1 MTRRRVKVRDKIMLS
16 IFHCLLMHVSYCCI
30 KLSHSVFFFWS
41 PASLPKVATLF
52 STTVSCCCCPAHW
65 DVLRGM
71 SCQKFLRDCNI
82 FPFARKTFFIFKIWG
97 EAELADN
104 HKTVAVFLPLLFP
117 APPGAINKSRE
128 MCEAHLQRDSPEWPE
143 FWADKDINSCKW
155 SVLLICMQLQC
166 RDQGKF
172 KAIHCCWIPL
182 RLGKKKI

>member
-1 MTRRRVKVRDKIMLS
+1 MWV
-16 IFHCLLMHVSYCCI
+16 
-30 KLSHSVFFFWS
+30 
-41 PASLPKVATLF
+41 VAILNYHILLF
-52 STTVSCCCCPAHW
+52 SFGLLPHCPERQPCSVQPKPTVSCCCCPTHW

-82 FPFARKTFFIFKIWG
+82 FPFVIKTFSIFKIWG
-97 EAELADN
+97 EGGLADN
-104 HKTVAVFLPLLFP
+104 HKTVAIFLPLLFP

-128 MCEAHLQRDSPEWPE
+128 MCKAHLQCDSPEWPE

-182 RLGKKKI
+182 RLGGKKKNLITFTEVPKMKSLF